1 MQIKFLDLYANYL
14 NIKEEVNNNIKNV
27 LTKCNYIMGEE
38 VNEFENKFAEYIG
51 TKYCIGVAN
60 GTDALEIA
68 VNCLELPLNSEI
80 IVQGNTYIA
89 SCLAVVNNNHKL
101 VIADCDPNTHMID
114 IDDIKSKITPN
125 TKALIL
131 VHLFG
136 LVPNMD
142 KIIQLCD
149 EHNIILIED
158 CAQAHGALWDNQKVG
173 SFGTLSCFSFYPG
186 KNLGAYGDG
195 GAICTNDNTLNEK
208 IRRIANLGCKV
219 KYQHEIIGRNSRL
232 DTIQATILNT
242 KLKYL
247 DINNEKR
254 RIAANE
260 YIRLLSDINNITI
273 PIIEN
278 KSLPVFHL
286 FVIKTPYR
294 DELKE
299 FLLENGIECG
309 IHYPISITE
318 TDAFSNLDLIK
329 ATNCIDNSKVI
340 LSLPIYPELS
350 FEQIKYI
357 SDKIHLFYK
366 RKEIYKFNTIITE
379 NKIGE
384 LHFINDYDFNVK
396 RLFYIN
402 NCLINNNYNKRGLH
416 ANINFN
422 EFFIVLNGAVKLKLI
437 DKKNNCIIHSLQS
450 NEAYYI
456 PKNIWVE
463 FEILD
468 NNTTIFVLCDR
479 EFESSKSID
488 NFEEFL
494 SL

>member
-1 MQIKFLDLYANYL
+1 MHIKFLDLQANYL
-14 NIKEEVNNNIKNV
+14 NIKDEVDNNIQNV

-38 VNEFENKFAEYIG
+38 VTTFENNFAEYIG
-51 TKYCIGVAN
+51 TKFCIGVAN

-68 VNCLELPLNSEI
+68 VKSLDLPNDSEI

-89 SCLAVVNNNHKL
+89 SCLAVVSNNHKL
-101 VIADCDPNTHMID
+101 VIADCDLNTHMID
-114 IDDIKSKITPN
+114 INDIKRKITPN

-142 KIIQLCD
+142 EIIQLCN

-158 CAQAHGALWDNQKVG
+158 CAQAHGALWDNRKVG

-195 GAICTNDNTLNEK
+195 GAICTNNTTLNEK

-219 KYQHEIIGRNSRL
+219 KYQHELIGRNSRL

-247 DINNEKR
+247 DMNNEKR
-254 RIAANE
+254 RCVANK
-260 YIRLLSDINNITI
+260 YISLLSDINDITL

-278 KSLPVFHL
+278 NSLPVFHL
-286 FVIKTPYR
+286 FVIKTSYR
-294 DELKE
+294 NELKE
-299 FLLENGIECG
+299 FLLENDIECG
-309 IHYPISITE
+309 IHYPVSITE

-329 ATNCIDNSKVI
+329 AINCITNSKHV
-340 LSLPIYPELS
+340 LSLPIYPELT
-350 FEQIKYI
+350 FEQVKYI
-357 SDKIHLFYK
+357 SDKIHTFYR

-384 LHFINDYDFNVK
+384 LHFINDYDFHVK

-402 NCLINNNYNKRGLH
+402 NCIINNTDNKRGLH
-416 ANINFN
+416 VNLNFN
-422 EFFIVLNGAVKLKLI
+422 EFFIVLKGSVNLKLI
-437 DKKNNCIIHSLQS
+437 DKKNNYIVKYLQS

-456 PKNIWVE
+456 PKKVWIE

-468 NNTTIFVLCDR
+468 MNTIIFILCDR
-479 EFESSKSID
+479 EYESSKSID